1 IPRGIC
7 TEPGILPFSA
17 SSGPSRRST
26 RRAPLSCS
34 CATWAGSRFSIRS
47 FASDTMS
54 FADFAMGTSSGRAGR
69 LDAGQLT
76 LNPTPQA
83 CGWDRALPQEGRAF
97 RVEAQLGLAD
107 LRNGHLTKLMPV
119 FALDEHV
126 AHFGCLLQ

>member
-1 IPRGIC
+1 
-7 TEPGILPFSA
+7 
-17 SSGPSRRST
+17 
-26 RRAPLSCS
+26 
-34 CATWAGSRFSIRS
+34 
-47 FASDTMS
+47 
-54 FADFAMGTSSGRAGR
+54 MGTPSGRAGR

-83 CGWDRALPQEGRAF
+83 REWDRALTHDGRAF
-97 RVEAQLGLAD
+97 RIETQLDLAG